1 MSIRE
6 KDFIKALRKAGS
18 ERDLKLRY
26 RQLGEWSSRYLR
38 SRFADNA
45 IVIVERTVLNK
56 RNADGEIPEGLE
68 DAFLEAARYYSRNDE
83 FDRAEELLSEVE
95 SARNMTVALQ
105 AKYEADLIKL
115 KRQLEQGTIDE
126 KTIEDIKDVVK
137 DDEEHELETLT
148 AGEFSEYDLFR
159 SYFGERIP
167 VSDLTEEIFPSTM
180 RRPIET
186 RVPPD
191 PDVPPHP
198 SNDRYDERLSANNRL
213 RFLVE
218 NFPIVSGSPGD
229 GKFRGSILFEIE
241 GSDLVIV
248 ENFWRQTRSGEIA
261 EDYGKATYILPK
273 DQAIDLIKLS
283 RGEICAKKE
292 KDPRINTVEHYPNV
306 YYNNLVEK
314 FNNAQSAE
322 LQKIELKSNPLEND
336 EAREIPNIES
346 HIIEEDSKVVDEV
359 SSGEKKTRKKND
371 ILLRDFNSEN
381 REFLSRINDNIGG
394 ILTPDIMEELAKK
407 ASYSFK
413 DLYDD
418 KLKDEILGR
427 LKILEVPE
435 ENREIEVQ
443 KAFLY
448 LRMTKN
454 ISMIKSGAINGQALD
469 NLLDD
474 TTIEYDK
481 GFEFFEKHIGDSLT
495 YRNLRKLMKEYV
507 ETEIDP
513 LEQPQEKQDRSIED
527 DEKFSKQPNT
537 AVRSDTEKGTK
548 IAVLDFAT
556 KYAELLERLV
566 EVDAEGERLD
576 IKLAEKEQSHSEK
589 QQATIQAREAEE
601 RARRATIEATE
612 QETKS
617 GRELDEMRAEREKLA
632 KEKRELED
640 KKSKI
645 DSILGGGDVR
655 WIVTN

>member
-95 SARNMTVALQ
+95 SAKNMTVALQ

-556 KYAELLERLV
+556 KYAELLERLA

-655 WIVTN
+655 WIITN

>member
-1 MSIRE
+1 M
-6 KDFIKALRKAGS
+6 G
-18 ERDLKLRY
+18 
-26 RQLGEWSSRYLR
+26 
-38 SRFADNA
+38 
-45 IVIVERTVLNK
+45 
-56 RNADGEIPEGLE
+56 
-68 DAFLEAARYYSRNDE
+68 
-83 FDRAEELLSEVE
+83 
-95 SARNMTVALQ
+95 
-105 AKYEADLIKL
+105 
-115 KRQLEQGTIDE
+115 
-126 KTIEDIKDVVK
+126 
-137 DDEEHELETLT
+137 
-148 AGEFSEYDLFR
+148 
-159 SYFGERIP
+159 
-167 VSDLTEEIFPSTM
+167 
-180 RRPIET
+180 
-186 RVPPD
+186 
-191 PDVPPHP
+191 
-198 SNDRYDERLSANNRL
+198 
-213 RFLVE
+213 
-218 NFPIVSGSPGD
+218 
-229 GKFRGSILFEIE
+229 
-241 GSDLVIV
+241 
-248 ENFWRQTRSGEIA
+248 A

-556 KYAELLERLV
+556 KYAELLERLA

-655 WIVTN
+655 

>member
-527 DEKFSKQPNT
+527 DEKFSKQPNI

-556 KYAELLERLV
+556 KYAELLERLA

-655 WIVTN
+655 WIITN

>member
-95 SARNMTVALQ
+95 SAKNMTVALQ

-273 DQAIDLIKLS
+273 DQAIELIKLS

-556 KYAELLERLV
+556 KYAELLERLA

-655 WIVTN
+655 

>member
-556 KYAELLERLV
+556 KYAELLERLA

-655 WIVTN
+655 WIITN

>member
-95 SARNMTVALQ
+95 SAKNMTVALQ

-481 GFEFFEKHIGDSLT
+481 GFDFFEKHIGDSLT

-556 KYAELLERLV
+556 KYAELLERLA

-655 WIVTN
+655 

>member
-95 SARNMTVALQ
+95 SAKNMTVALQ

-556 KYAELLERLV
+556 RYAELLERLA

-655 WIVTN
+655 

>member
-556 KYAELLERLV
+556 KYAELLERLA

-576 IKLAEKEQSHSEK
+576 IKLAEKEQLHSEK

-655 WIVTN
+655 WIITN

>member
-548 IAVLDFAT
+548 IEVLDFAT
-556 KYAELLERLV
+556 KYAELLERLA

-655 WIVTN
+655 WIITN

>member
-95 SARNMTVALQ
+95 SAKNMTVALQ

-556 KYAELLERLV
+556 KYAELLERLA

-655 WIVTN
+655 

>member
-556 KYAELLERLV
+556 KYAELLERLA

>member
-556 KYAELLERLV
+556 KYAELLERLA

-655 WIVTN
+655 

>member
-1 MSIRE
+1 
-6 KDFIKALRKAGS
+6 
-18 ERDLKLRY
+18 
-26 RQLGEWSSRYLR
+26 
-38 SRFADNA
+38 
-45 IVIVERTVLNK
+45 
-56 RNADGEIPEGLE
+56 
-68 DAFLEAARYYSRNDE
+68 
-83 FDRAEELLSEVE
+83 
-95 SARNMTVALQ
+95 
-105 AKYEADLIKL
+105 
-115 KRQLEQGTIDE
+115 
-126 KTIEDIKDVVK
+126 
-137 DDEEHELETLT
+137 
-148 AGEFSEYDLFR
+148 
-159 SYFGERIP
+159 
-167 VSDLTEEIFPSTM
+167 
-180 RRPIET
+180 
-186 RVPPD
+186 
-191 PDVPPHP
+191 
-198 SNDRYDERLSANNRL
+198 
-213 RFLVE
+213 
-218 NFPIVSGSPGD
+218 
-229 GKFRGSILFEIE
+229 
-241 GSDLVIV
+241 
-248 ENFWRQTRSGEIA
+248 
-261 EDYGKATYILPK
+261 
-273 DQAIDLIKLS
+273 
-283 RGEICAKKE
+283 
-292 KDPRINTVEHYPNV
+292 
-306 YYNNLVEK
+306 
-314 FNNAQSAE
+314 
-322 LQKIELKSNPLEND
+322 
-336 EAREIPNIES
+336 
-346 HIIEEDSKVVDEV
+346 
-359 SSGEKKTRKKND
+359 
-371 ILLRDFNSEN
+371 
-381 REFLSRINDNIGG
+381 
-394 ILTPDIMEELAKK
+394 MEELAKK

-556 KYAELLERLV
+556 KYAELLERLA

-655 WIVTN
+655 WIITN